1 MADIIFI
8 SGGCRSGKSNYA
20 EKLTFTLPSPHVY
33 LATCPR
39 VDQDMDDRIHRH
51 QQQRVGKGWLN
62 IEEELDLEKVFREN
76 SGATILVDCVT
87 LWINNLMWQ
96 AEQKSEEI
104 NEVQIAERCDKLL
117 KAIDDIDGTV
127 IFVSNETGMGIMPV
141 NRQARIFG
149 DLAGRCNQILAAAA
163 KQATFM
169 VSGIP
174 MQLKN

>member
-8 SGGCRSGKSNYA
+8 SGGCRSGKSDYA
-20 EKLTFTLPSPHVY
+20 EKLAFTLPHPHVY

-51 QQQRVGKGWLN
+51 QQQRAGKGWRN
-62 IEEELDLEKVFREN
+62 IEEELDLEKIFREN

-96 AEQKSEEI
+96 AEQKNEEM
-104 NEVQIAERCDKLL
+104 NEAQMAERCDKLL
-117 KAIDDIDGTV
+117 KVIDDIDGTV

-149 DLAGRCNQILAAAA
+149 DLAGRCNQLLAAAA

-169 VSGIP
+169 VSGIA